1 VLEGKTRRI
10 DCSLKVM
17 IKREAGLEACRGKKK
32 KVFSPLA
39 YSPMPKVKGF
49 GKKMNLS
56 TDVKE
61 EEVEESFKK
70 KKTFPLT

>member
-10 DCSLKVM
+10 DCSLNV

-39 YSPMPKVKGF
+39 
-49 GKKMNLS
+49 
-56 TDVKE
+56 
-61 EEVEESFKK
+61 
-70 KKTFPLT
+70 